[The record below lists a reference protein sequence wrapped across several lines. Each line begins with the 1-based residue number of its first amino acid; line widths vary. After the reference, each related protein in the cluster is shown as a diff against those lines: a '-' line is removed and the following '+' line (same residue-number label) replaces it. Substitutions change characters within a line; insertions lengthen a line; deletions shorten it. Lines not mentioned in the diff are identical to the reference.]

1 METQNVGTSV
11 QQEDL
16 GGKYLTFSLG
26 TQEFGVPILT
36 VKEIIGLLPI
46 TQIPQAPAFVRGMV
60 NLRGSVIP
68 VVELR
73 KKFQMESVEDTEQTC
88 IIVVQT
94 NGANELGMV
103 VDQVSEVLD
112 IPGNEVVEPVT
123 LGGEIRTDYILGI
136 GKSQGRI
143 TMLLDL
149 ISIFPPGQL
158 DDLDLVA

>member
-158 DDLDLVA
+158 NDLDLVA

>member
-1 METQNVGTSV
+1 MENQNAGTSV
-11 QQEDL
+11 QQKDM

-94 NGANELGMV
+94 KGANELGMV

-112 IPGNEVVEPVT
+112 IPGTEVVEPVT

-136 GKSQGRI
+136 GKSQGRV

>member
-1 METQNVGTSV
+1 MENQNAGTSV
-11 QQEDL
+11 QQKDM

-73 KKFQMESVEDTEQTC
+73 KRFQMESVEDTEQTC

-94 NGANELGMV
+94 KGANELGMV

-112 IPGNEVVEPVT
+112 IPGTEVVEPVT

>member
-112 IPGNEVVEPVT
+112 IPGTEVVEPVT

-158 DDLDLVA
+158 NDLDLVA